1 MERTS
6 KAHWTGTLKEGNGTM
21 STASGV
27 LNNAPFTFMTR
38 FENGKGTNPEELIG
52 AAHAGCFTMSV
63 GAMLAKNGHTA
74 EALDTDATVTLD
86 NVNGV
91 PTVTK
96 VHLKINGKV
105 PGIDKAAFD
114 AIAAEAKKNCI
125 ISRLLNAEI
134 SLETSFG

>member
-6 KAHWTGTLKEGNGTM
+6 TARWSGNLREGKGTM
-21 STASGV
+21 GTQSGV
-27 LNNAPFTFMTR
+27 LNDAPYTFMTR

-52 AAHAGCFTMSV
+52 AAHAGCFTMALSA
-63 GAMLAKNGHTA
+63 GLTKAGHVADSLETA
-74 EALDTDATVTLD
+74 ATVTLD
-86 NVNGV
+86 QVNGV

-96 VHLKINGKV
+96 VHLKLHGKV
-105 PGIDKAAFD
+105 PGIDKAAFETF
-114 AIAAEAKKNCI
+114 AADAKKNCV

>member
-6 KAHWTGTLKEGNGTM
+6 KAHWTGNLKDGNGTM

-63 GAMLAKNGHTA
+63 GASLAKAGHVA
-74 EALDTDATVTLD
+74 ESLDTEATVTLD

-114 AIAAEAKKNCI
+114 TIAAEAKKNCI
-125 ISRLLNAEI
+125 ISRLLNAEV